1 MNISSVEGFFL
12 DYIYIA
18 GSILFTVY
26 GQIVIKWRVGLYGI
40 LPELFSEKMLFILR
54 LLLDPYIIS
63 GLLSAFLAALCWMAA
78 MTKFELSHAYPFMG
92 LTFVMVI
99 ILSGLLFNEALTM
112 PKLIGV
118 SLIVIGIIVGS
129 QG

>member
-1 MNISSVEGFFL
+1 M
-12 DYIYIA
+12 DYIYIL
-18 GSILFTVY
+18 GTIGFTVY
-26 GQIVIKWRVGLYGI
+26 GQIAIKWRVSLYGN
-40 LPELFSEKMLFILR
+40 LPEPIVSKIVF
-54 LLLDPYIIS
+54 LLKLLYDPVIFS
-63 GLLSAFLAALCWMAA
+63 GLFAAFLAALCWMAA

-92 LTFVMVI
+92 LTFVLVI
-99 ILSGLLFNEALTM
+99 ILSSLLFSEALTV